1 MTLKWAEARDS
12 FFLRDRT
19 AGAVAVDLLPWQRVD
34 VMGEKRNYVY
44 LGTTHTHLAL
54 ADNWYTCLSNA
65 LNK

>member
-34 VMGEKRNYVY
+34 VMGKKEI
-44 LGTTHTHLAL
+44 T
-54 ADNWYTCLSNA
+54 SI
-65 LNK
+65 

>member
-34 VMGEKRNYVY
+34 VMGKKKLHLFRHN
-44 LGTTHTHLAL
+44 THP
-54 ADNWYTCLSNA
+54 SGVS
-65 LNK
+65 